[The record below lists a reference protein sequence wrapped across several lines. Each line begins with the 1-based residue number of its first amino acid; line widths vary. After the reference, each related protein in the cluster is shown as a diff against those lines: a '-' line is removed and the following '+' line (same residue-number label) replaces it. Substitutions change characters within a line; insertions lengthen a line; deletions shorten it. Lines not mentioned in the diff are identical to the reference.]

1 VSLRVG
7 FDITALHVAQA
18 GVLRYTHAL
27 LEALLEI
34 DQDNEYLMLDYASLH
49 DPAAPPPEIAALK
62 KPNAHVVHCR
72 GLRHRRLARWDAV
85 QQQPALRSL
94 ADRVDRTLFWP
105 WAAAARVV
113 MRRKLTQVLDGADVF
128 HSSDV
133 LLWKQP
139 GALNVVTIHD
149 LTTLLFPEHHTANT
163 REMQALVR
171 RFAQEKADTVIAV
184 SEATKRDILAN
195 LEIPDERVRVVHN
208 GVGSAFHPIEDRE
221 TLTRALAPL
230 GLSPGGYILHVGT
243 IEPRKNLVR
252 LVDAY
257 HQARQAV
264 SSPAPKL
271 VLAGSKGWQFQ
282 EVFKRVE
289 ELALRKEVIFLGK
302 VPTDILPALYS
313 GAALFTYPSLY
324 EGFGLPPL
332 EAMAC
337 GTPVVAANTS
347 SLPEIVGDAGVLINP
362 TDTQALADALAT
374 LLNDTERRADLSA
387 RGLVRAKLFSWRRTA
402 AEMLKIY
409 TLAEE

>member
-1 VSLRVG
+1 MSLRVG
-7 FDITALHVAQA
+7 FDITALYVAQA
-18 GVLRYTHAL
+18 GVLRYTLSL

-34 DQDNEYLMLDYASLH
+34 DHENAYLMVDYTPLH
-49 DPAAPPPEIAALK
+49 GQTAPPPEIATLE
-62 KPNAHVVHCR
+62 KPNAHIVHCR
-72 GLRHRRLARWDAV
+72 GLGHRRLARWNAV
-85 QQQPALRSL
+85 QQPALRSL

-105 WAAAARVV
+105 WAAAARAV
-113 MRRKLTQVLDGADVF
+113 MRRKLIQVLDGADVF

-133 LLWKQP
+133 LLWEQP

-163 REMQALVR
+163 CEMQALVR

-195 LEIPDERVRVVHN
+195 LEIPNERVRVVHN
-208 GVGSAFHPIEDRE
+208 GVGSAFHPIENRE
-221 TLTRALAPL
+221 SLTRVLTPL

-257 HQARQAV
+257 YQARQAIPP
-264 SSPAPKL
+264 PAPKL
-271 VLAGSKGWQFQ
+271 ALAGSKGWQFR

-289 ELALRKEVIFLGK
+289 ELMLWEEVVFLGM

-313 GAALFTYPSLY
+313 GAALFAYPSLY

-337 GTPVVAANTS
+337 GTPVVASNTS
-347 SLPEIVGDAGVLINP
+347 SLPEIVGDAGVLIDP
-362 TDTQALADALAT
+362 TDAGALADALT
-374 LLNDTERRADLSA
+374 SLLNDAERRADLST
-387 RGLVRAKLFSWRRTA
+387 RGLARAKLFSWRRTA

>member
-27 LEALLEI
+27 LEALLGI
-34 DQDNEYLMLDYASLH
+34 DQDNEYLMLDYAPLH
-49 DPAAPPPEIAALK
+49 SQAAPPPEIATLE
-62 KPNAHVVHCR
+62 KPNAHVVYCR

-85 QQQPALRSL
+85 QQPALRSL

-105 WAAAARVV
+105 WAAAARAV
-113 MRRKLTQVLDGADVF
+113 MHRKLTQALDGADVF

-133 LLWKQP
+133 LLWEQP

-171 RFAQEKADTVIAV
+171 RFAQEKADVVIAV

-195 LEIPDERVRVVHN
+195 MEIPDERVRVVHN
-208 GVGSAFHPIEDRE
+208 GIGSAFHPIEDRE
-221 TLTRALAPL
+221 TLTRVLAPP

-257 HQARQAV
+257 HQARRAI
-264 SSPAPKL
+264 PPPMPKL
-271 VLAGSKGWQFQ
+271 VLAGSKGWQFH
-282 EVFKRVE
+282 EVFERVE
-289 ELALRKEVIFLGK
+289 ELALKKEVVFLGM

-313 GAALFTYPSLY
+313 GAVLFTYPSLY

-337 GTPVVAANTS
+337 GTPVVASNTS
-347 SLPEIVGDAGVLINP
+347 SLPEIVGDAGALIDP
-362 TDTQALADALAT
+362 TDTDALADALAS
-374 LLNDTERRADLSA
+374 LLNDAERRADLST
-387 RGLVRAKLFSWRRTA
+387 RGLARAKLFSWKQTA
-402 AEMLKIY
+402 VETLKIY